1 MEGSRLEMK
10 NSKGEWLLAEVA
22 KFVGEEE
29 DQVKVT
35 FIGQVDEQTGKARGK
50 VRNSFGMC
58 ER

>member
-1 MEGSRLEMK
+1 MK